1 MSTRITMALNISGKQ
16 LAVLR
21 SLKKFANEHGYMP
34 SIRELARDMNV
45 SYATIRQYLDALK
58 SRGWL
63 TSDGTAHGLRFKAG
77 KETLVL
83 DPEVEVH
90 EEVAGVRIPVL
101 GVIAAGRPLEA
112 IELEGSEVTVPSAM
126 APRGAYALKVR
137 GSSMIED
144 HILDGD
150 LVVVIPQSKVENG
163 EVAVALLDDGT
174 ATLKR
179 IYKEKDRIRLQP
191 ANSTMK
197 PVYVKRV
204 KIRGRVSGLLR
215 VVF

>member
-1 MSTRITMALNISGKQ
+1 MALNISGKQ
-16 LAVLR
+16 LAVLKA
-21 SLKKFANEHGYMP
+21 LKKFARDNGYMP
-34 SIRELARDMNV
+34 SIRELAREIGV

-63 TSDGTAHGLRFKAG
+63 TSDGTAHGLRFRPG

-83 DPEVEVH
+83 
-90 EEVAGVRIPVL
+90 EEEAEPDTREEAGVRIPVL
-101 GVIAAGRPLEA
+101 GAIAAGRPLEA

-126 APRGAYALKVR
+126 APPGAYALRVR
-137 GSSMIED
+137 GMSMIED
-144 HILDGD
+144 HIMDGD
-150 LVVVIPQSKVENG
+150 LIVVVPQSKVENG

-197 PVYVKRV
+197 PMFVKRV

-215 VVF
+215 VVA

>member
-1 MSTRITMALNISGKQ
+1 MALNISGKQ
-16 LAVLR
+16 LTVLR
-21 SLKKFANEHGYMP
+21 SLKKFATENGYMP
-34 SIRELARDMNV
+34 SIRELAREMNV

-63 TSDGTAHGLRFKAG
+63 TSDGTAHGLRFRPG
-77 KETLVL
+77 KELMVL
-83 DPEVEVH
+83 DPEDET
-90 EEVAGVRIPVL
+90 EAPEAAGVRIPVL

-126 APRGAYALKVR
+126 APPGAYALKVR
-137 GSSMIED
+137 GTSMIED
-144 HILDGD
+144 HIMDGD
-150 LVVVIPQSKVENG
+150 LIVVIPQSKVENG
-163 EVAVALLDDGT
+163 EVAVALLEDNT

-197 PVYVKRV
+197 PLFVKKV

>member
-1 MSTRITMALNISGKQ
+1 MALNISGKQ

-21 SLKKFANEHGYMP
+21 SLKKFAKENGYMP
-34 SIRELARDMNV
+34 SIRELAREMDV

-63 TSDGTAHGLRFKAG
+63 TSDGTAHGLRFKSG
-77 KETLVL
+77 KDALVL
-83 DPEVEVH
+83 DAEDEAPQPEI
-90 EEVAGVRIPVL
+90 AGVRIPVL

-112 IELEGSEVTVPSAM
+112 IELEGSEVTVPAAM
-126 APRGAYALKVR
+126 APPGAYALKVR
-137 GSSMIED
+137 GTSMIED
-144 HILDGD
+144 HIMDGD
-150 LVVVIPQSKVENG
+150 LVVIIPQSKVENG

-197 PVYVKRV
+197 PVFVKRV

-215 VVF
+215 MVS

>member
-1 MSTRITMALNISGKQ
+1 MALNISGKQ

-21 SLKKFANEHGYMP
+21 ALKKFAKENGYMP
-34 SIRELARDMNV
+34 SIRELAREMDV

-63 TSDGTAHGLRFKAG
+63 SSDGTAHGLRFKSG
-77 KETLVL
+77 KDALVL
-83 DPEVEVH
+83 DPEE
-90 EEVAGVRIPVL
+90 EAPQPEVAGVRIPVL

-126 APRGAYALKVR
+126 APPGAYALKVR
-137 GSSMIED
+137 GTSMIED
-144 HILDGD
+144 HIMDGD

-163 EVAVALLDDGT
+163 EVAVALLDDNT

-215 VVF
+215 MVF